1 MKGLLRYAVIGLSL
15 LLVAFSLIGPTGINP
30 VQAAGEA
37 KTLTAYGEAQ
47 ITIAPDTAQ
56 ITFGVENEAPTAV
69 AALQANAAAMEK
81 VIASLKK
88 QGIEEKNI
96 QTSGFSLYPN
106 YEYTRQNNRE
116 VRVLTGYRVNN
127 NVVIKTKQLKD
138 LGKIIDTTVSA
149 GANVVRSI
157 SFGIED
163 TGAIEKQV
171 LAQAVKHARAKADAL
186 AAAADSRV
194 TGILTIEETGNSGF
208 EPLMAKRMEME
219 MAADMAVT
227 PIEPGQLTLS
237 AGVKITFTIT

>member
-1 MKGLLRYAVIGLSL
+1 MKGLLRYVVIGLSL
-15 LLVAFSLIGPTGINP
+15 LLVAFSLIGPLCPSP
-30 VQAAGEA
+30 VQAAGET
-37 KTLTAYGEAQ
+37 KTLTTYGEAQ

-56 ITFGVENEAPTAV
+56 MTFGVENEAHTAV

-138 LGKIIDTTVSA
+138 LGKIIDTTVSS

-171 LAQAVKHARAKADAL
+171 LAEAVKHARTKADAL
-186 AAAADSRV
+186 AAATNSRV
-194 TGILTIEETGNSGF
+194 TGILNIEETGNSGF
-208 EPLMAKRMEME
+208 EPLAVKRME
-219 MAADMAVT
+219 MAADMAAT

-237 AGVKITFTIT
+237 TGVKITFTIS